1 MTKLLHLFTNFAHKW
16 EGIRRQATARVHTRS
31 HARIQ
36 TIVEISK
43 FIIFTLFFLI
53 DRERDALLRFSRS

>member
-1 MTKLLHLFTNFAHKW
+1 MTKLLHLFASFARNFS
-16 EGIRRQATARVHTRS
+16 GIRRKTTAAVHTRS

-43 FIIFTLFFLI
+43 FIIFTLFLI